1 MSRTQLEH
9 LVQMASQIALNLGAR
24 RDEAA
29 AATRTADHL
38 LRFWTPAMRRRLL
51 DYWHADG
58 TLPAAVAAA
67 LRQIDEE
74 DGDEIE

>member
-29 AATRTADHL
+29 AATRTADQ
-38 LRFWTPAMRRRLL
+38 PSGPSVAM
-51 DYWHADG
+51 
-58 TLPAAVAAA
+58 
-67 LRQIDEE
+67 
-74 DGDEIE
+74 